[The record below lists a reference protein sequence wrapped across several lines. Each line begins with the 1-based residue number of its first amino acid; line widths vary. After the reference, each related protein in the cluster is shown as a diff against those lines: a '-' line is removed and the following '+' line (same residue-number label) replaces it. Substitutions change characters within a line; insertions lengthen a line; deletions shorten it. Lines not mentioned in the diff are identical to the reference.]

1 MNMMTSAAAMTAASI
16 PLAREFGK
24 KEGPG
29 TGATLDQRLASAL
42 EEVKGFATEFKTKS
56 EAGEKI

>member
-24 KEGPG
+24 KDGNG
-29 TGATLDQRLASAL
+29 TGATLDQRLASARL
-42 EEVKGFATEFKTKS
+42 G
-56 EAGEKI
+56 